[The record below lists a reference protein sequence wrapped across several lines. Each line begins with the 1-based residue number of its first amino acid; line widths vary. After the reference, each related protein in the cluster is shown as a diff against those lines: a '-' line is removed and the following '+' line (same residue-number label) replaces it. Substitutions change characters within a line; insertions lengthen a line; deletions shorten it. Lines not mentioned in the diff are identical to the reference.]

1 MPPPRGDSRR
11 PDGCVRAR
19 SPPPAPRRDVPTW
32 TSRDDHRLDADDGR
46 PPDPPHAQRPTAT
59 AAETRL
65 FARVAD
71 RSPSSDA
78 SASLDAAT
86 SPDLRDHLRDHL
98 RDDHAV
104 AIRDGRTDAETAACD
119 ARLAAARARVAS
131 FSTRVRA
138 AGGGVGGVAT
148 LPDTHGDYG
157 TLRRRGDAWTA
168 FNKRPDRIRDA
179 LAADPNLPR
188 CPHLVGNAPSRLPTS
203 SSRTATLRV
212 CRARRSARRAA
223 FGSRRIARNVG
234 KISRRSGSPPP
245 SCAPTAATRSRAGR
259 RARIPC

>member
-1 MPPPRGDSRR
+1 M
-11 PDGCVRAR
+11 
-19 SPPPAPRRDVPTW
+19 PTW

-46 PPDPPHAQRPTAT
+46 PPDPLPRAAT
-59 AAETRL
+59 DGDGGR
-65 FARVAD
+65 
-71 RSPSSDA
+71 DA
-78 SASLDAAT
+78 SLRSRGGSLAVFRRLRLSVAAT

-188 CPHLVGNAPSRLPTS
+188 CPHLVGNAPSRLPHVIVS
-203 SSRTATLRV
+203 HRDAPGLS
-212 CRARRSARRAA
+212 RAA
-223 FGSRRIARNVG
+223 LGAEGRVPWSRALRAMLG
-234 KISRRSGSPPP
+234 KISRDEAARRRRRVRRLRRRVPAREDARVSP
-245 SCAPTAATRSRAGR
+245 C
-259 RARIPC
+259 